1 MVIRIGLIQLE
12 HRELG
17 VVLRRHPLVAEISV
31 DFVDPLETSD
41 GEALQIQLWR
51 NAQIHVHVER
61 IVMCL
66 EGPRRGAARNRMQ
79 HGRFNF
85 EKAACIEKGAQ
96 VTHDPRTR
104 FEHATR
110 LFVHDQID
118 VTAAIAHFRIGDA
131 VPFVGQRP
139 QRLGQQYQALHPH

>member
-1 MVIRIGLIQLE
+1 M
-12 HRELG
+12 
-17 VVLRRHPLVAEISV
+17 LRRHPLVAEISV

-96 VTHDPRTR
+96 VTNDPRTR
-104 FEHATR
+104 FEHAT
-110 LFVHDQID
+110 
-118 VTAAIAHFRIGDA
+118 
-131 VPFVGQRP
+131 PFVGQRS